1 MSEASPLRNETISK
15 CRYQKLFIQ
24 TRTSYHRFCGETSRA
39 ISIREPADETYS
51 TDYSDMPVFIKSR
64 CRIEFLRFKIH
75 GLGKVSIWNTPHYQ
89 FLKSQVGENN
99 YLKYIET
106 YYGPAEVQ
114 GSVNRFRALELHLS
128 EFPQRNILLT
138 RSEIPW
144 SNWLL
149 VVDGTHR
156 AALAAFQ
163 GKTHVNIYLTSQ

>member
-1 MSEASPLRNETISK
+1 M
-15 CRYQKLFIQ
+15 FI
-24 TRTSYHRFCGETSRA
+24 R
-39 ISIREPADETYS
+39 
-51 TDYSDMPVFIKSR
+51 SR
-64 CRIEFLRFKIH
+64 CRIEVLRFRIH

-89 FLKSQVGENN
+89 FLKSQVDEDS

-114 GSVNRFRALELHLS
+114 GSINRFRALELHLT
-128 EFPQRNILLT
+128 ELPQRNILLT
-138 RSEIPW
+138 RSELPW

-163 GKTHVNIYLTSQ
+163 GKTHTNIYLTSH